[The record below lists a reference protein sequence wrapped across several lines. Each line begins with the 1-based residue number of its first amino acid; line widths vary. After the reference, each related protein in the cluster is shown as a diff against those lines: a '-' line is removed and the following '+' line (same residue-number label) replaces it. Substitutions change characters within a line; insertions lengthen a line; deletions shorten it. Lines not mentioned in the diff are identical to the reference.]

1 MSYFEEL
8 DLGYVWKTLEQSLCI
23 FFNTKTHAENVADA
37 SLRNEEEIML
47 LGSVVTKHGHFCFF
61 IDSK

>member
-1 MSYFEEL
+1 MENFRAVFMYFFL
-8 DLGYVWKTLEQSLCI
+8 
-23 FFNTKTHAENVADA
+23 NTKTHAENVADP

-47 LGSVVTKHGHFCFF
+47 LGSVVRKHGHFCFF